1 MRTQALE
8 FVFRA
13 VTRAILAICLACGW
27 TANAHEKPALKKQ
40 GTKEDAA
47 MQTASSQLEHLFSL
61 ELKYQG
67 PVELAPMGEK
77 VGKLVGGGDGTLK
90 GPKIKGTV
98 RWSNYETTGQDEVCS
113 LQVPGVIQTDD
124 GARIQFEGR
133 EFAMPAA
140 DSPKR
145 WSVAGVIRFRT
156 EDDRYKWLN
165 KVFALAKGT
174 FDYESGIARWDAFIA
189 M

>member
-1 MRTQALE
+1 
-8 FVFRA
+8 
-13 VTRAILAICLACGW
+13 
-27 TANAHEKPALKKQ
+27 
-40 GTKEDAA
+40 

-140 DSPKR
+140 NSPKR
-145 WSVAGVIRFRT
+145 WSVAGVTFRT

-165 KVFALAKGT
+165 KIFALAKGT
-174 FDYESGIARWDAFIA
+174 FDYESGDSTMGRVHGDVTRISHARVRCAGSGWLFRCLQLLRRRAA
-189 M
+189 TPASTRQEG